1 MESPRKFHEQTSN
14 FDDHN
19 LHNGKAT
26 LQFAVID
33 CACILLWYSF
43 PHRPRMVDNTFWVG
57 DTI

>member
-1 MESPRKFHEQTSN
+1 MKSHEQTSN